1 MSLAVYP
8 GSFDPLTMGHLDIA
22 RRAAQVFDEVIVG
35 LARNCAKDG
44 RRRFSDEERLALA
57 RESLADIPGLRA
69 EIIPGLLADYCREVG
84 ATALVKGLRNGSDM
98 DTEYPMALMNVRL
111 GAPETLFLVS
121 DPAYA
126 HISSSLVKEIASY
139 GQDLSEMVPPPVARA
154 LMA

>member
-8 GSFDPLTMGHLDIA
+8 GSFDPLTLGHLDVA

-35 LARNCAKDG
+35 LARNSAKDG
-44 RRRFSDEERLALA
+44 RRRFSDDERLALA
-57 RESLADIPGLRA
+57 RQSLEGIPGVRA
-69 EIIPGLLADYCREVG
+69 EIIPGLLADYCRQVG

-98 DTEYPMALMNVRL
+98 DAEYPMALMNTRL

-154 LMA
+154 LTV